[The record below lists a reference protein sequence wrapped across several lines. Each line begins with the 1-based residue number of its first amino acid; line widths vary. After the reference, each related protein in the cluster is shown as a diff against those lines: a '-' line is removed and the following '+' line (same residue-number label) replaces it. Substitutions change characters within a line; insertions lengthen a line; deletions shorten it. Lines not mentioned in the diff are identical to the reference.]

1 MDPPLTSFCST
12 KQGGGASNK
21 TCFYYNNKT
30 CFYYSNKTCVYYSN
44 KTCVYYKTPA
54 LVVTIINHAKG
65 KLPLYLGFR
74 VAVNKLCQHPP
85 TNAIWKRCSKVHT
98 GAPFYTRGIKSNS
111 SPVAQPQPN
120 TSIPSQTLSKSPSPP
135 TKAMRNCM
143 CKCVGFF
150 SHNSECWARKNA
162 QTINTRKNE
171 PARRRLYEPQDFVI
185 TYRSR
190 SIEDSAI
197 IGTILLSYP
206 PPCREAPV
214 ECL

>member
-1 MDPPLTSFCST
+1 MEPPPLTSFYNN

-74 VAVNKLCQHPP
+74 AFVNKLCQHPP
-85 TNAIWKRCSKVHT
+85 TNAIWKRCSKVNT
-98 GAPFYTRGIKSNS
+98 GAPSYTRGIKSNS

-150 SHNSECWARKNA
+150 
-162 QTINTRKNE
+162 T
-171 PARRRLYEPQDFVI
+171 
-185 TYRSR
+185 
-190 SIEDSAI
+190 
-197 IGTILLSYP
+197 
-206 PPCREAPV
+206 
-214 ECL
+214 